1 MSLTRSASIPPSEPS
16 SLDGLTAQ
24 DIHKAHFL
32 QSQVLLYQILHE
44 HGSRFNEANDLANHI
59 SDIVGEAAWNHTEDL
74 IADLLDG
81 LRLDEN
87 YDRVAVC
94 DKVFRRAA
102 AYTTDPK
109 CATRLQR
116 PLERLGRFF
125 WGQYIEATRAAAKAA
140 GDPPLSI
147 PQYKPLSRETAKSYR
162 PPPSNGC
169 DGGHDGQHS
178 DSTRKFREGRS
189 LGRFR
194 IFLIRVLLGEGWEL
208 NRCSDITRAKQSAG
222 EMPAF

>member
-1 MSLTRSASIPPSEPS
+1 MSLTRSASIHPSEPS
-16 SLDGLTAQ
+16 SLDNLTAQ

-74 IADLLDG
+74 IADLLEG

-87 YDRVAVC
+87 YDRVEVC

-102 AYTTDPK
+102 AYTSDPK

-125 WGQYIEATRAAAKAA
+125 WGQYIEATRAAEKAA
-140 GDPPLSI
+140 GDPPSSM
-147 PQYKPLSRETAKSYR
+147 PSYKPLSRETTTAYR
-162 PPPSNGC
+162 RPRFSGC
-169 DGGHDGQHS
+169 DERHDGQGIGPVG
-178 DSTRKFREGRS
+178 KFRKVRS

-194 IFLIRVLLGEGWEL
+194 IFLISMLLGQG
-208 NRCSDITRAKQSAG
+208 
-222 EMPAF
+222 